1 VADARIANLRDCTTV
16 DEHTGAMRS
25 VQTAD
30 VLLSE
35 HTLSELWSPE
45 NLERLARTYWR
56 FLTRVTLGIVRVRYT
71 ERERLVVLLGRPL
84 TLLAFN
90 APEYELEPDHGVVR
104 WRIVRGL
111 LVARAGRAS
120 KGHLQI
126 DVRRVP
132 VEGPGEASLEGAS
145 SAGASLEGASSAGA
159 SLEGA
164 SSAGASLVEES
175 LVEESLVEES
185 LERESLERESL
196 GAAGSKGATAEVEST
211 KVAHLHVE
219 VEVANFH
226 PAIASGL
233 SLHLYNATQARIH
246 VLVTHGF
253 LRSLARLNLAESRV
267 GHLARTEGAAADSG
281 AIVPR

>member
-1 VADARIANLRDCTTV
+1 MADARIANLRDHTTM

-35 HTLSELWSPE
+35 RALSELWSPE

-56 FLTRVTLGIVRVRYT
+56 FLTRVTLGLVRVRYT
-71 ERERLVVLLGRPL
+71 ERERLVVLLFRPL
-84 TLLAFN
+84 TLLAFD

-145 SAGASLEGASSAGA
+145 SAGASL
-159 SLEGA
+159 
-164 SSAGASLVEES
+164 VE
-175 LVEESLVEES
+175 
-185 LERESLERESL
+185 ESLERESL
-196 GAAGSKGATAEVEST
+196 GAAGSKGATAEVEGT

-233 SLHLYNATQARIH
+233 SLRLYNATQARIH